1 MSELEAE
8 RAQIMIQ
15 LNTQQPSSSS
25 TTSSSSSGSNS
36 ERGSERGGADRIKM
50 LEERLRRI
58 ETVKGLD
65 ARITEVKVRASL
77 PSIYYT
83 ILCYH
88 IHSCLPCILTI
99 HVYSIYTYY
108 IHKYLYAIEANA

>member
-25 TTSSSSSGSNS
+25 SSSTTSSSSSSVGGS
-36 ERGSERGGADRIKM
+36 ERGSERGGADRVKM

-77 PSIYYT
+77 PHYT
-83 ILCYH
+83 ILYY
-88 IHSCLPCILTI
+88 TD
-99 HVYSIYTYY
+99 IYTPLYLVYLTYTHTRILNIY
-108 IHKYLYAIEANA
+108 ICIYT

>member
-25 TTSSSSSGSNS
+25 STTSSSSSSVGGS
-36 ERGSERGGADRIKM
+36 ERGSERGGADRVKM

-77 PSIYYT
+77 PHYT
-83 ILCYH
+83 ILYY
-88 IHSCLPCILTI
+88 TD
-99 HVYSIYTYY
+99 IYTTL
-108 IHKYLYAIEANA
+108 YLVYLTYTHTRTLNIYVCIYT